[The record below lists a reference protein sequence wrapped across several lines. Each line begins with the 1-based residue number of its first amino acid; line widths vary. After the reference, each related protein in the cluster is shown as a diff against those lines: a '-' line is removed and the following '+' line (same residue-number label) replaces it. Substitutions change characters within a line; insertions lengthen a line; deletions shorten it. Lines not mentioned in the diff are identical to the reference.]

1 MKTFIIYSESKAF
14 GKMMRSVRKAENIEE
29 AIKTIH
35 WAFKVIDWEEK

>member
-14 GKMMRSVRKAENIEE
+14 GKVMRSVRKANTIEE

-35 WAFKVIDWEEK
+35 WAFKVVDWEEK